1 MPIFASFFEFCLF
14 LVLLKEY
21 LATYYP
27 HFLISCSYECI
38 RAFSFLEIQYNKYI
52 ASSKLQ
58 NEVKPS
64 NICDFEFLLV
74 EHEQES
80 GEFLKID
87 IPKSA
92 YYSGNVLD
100 NNFFSKLIGID
111 SKDKYKVR
119 ILDHNVN
126 YLHIDHTQK
135 ILLFKDYYLL
145 EIKEEKQ
152 QEEKHKEDSD
162 GFEEFTDM
170 NFH

>member
-1 MPIFASFFEFCLF
+1 
-14 LVLLKEY
+14 
-21 LATYYP
+21 
-27 HFLISCSYECI
+27 
-38 RAFSFLEIQYNKYI
+38 LEIQCNKYI

-58 NEVKPS
+58 NEVNPS

-80 GEFLKID
+80 GEFFKID

-92 YYSGNVLD
+92 YYDGNVLD
-100 NNFFSKLIGID
+100 KNFFSKLIGID
-111 SKDKYKVR
+111 SNDKYKVR
-119 ILDHNVN
+119 ILDHNVI

-135 ILLFKDYYLL
+135 ILLFKDHYLL
-145 EIKEEKQ
+145 EITVNEEKQ
-152 QEEKHKEDSD
+152 VKEQGKKQEEKHKEDSD